1 LAGEGSRIESVYY
14 FGLGWLAPN
23 SPAQAL
29 LIGLSTGNK
38 MNKHLLLG
46 VPNIDHQHDELLR
59 SLQHLLAAGKC
70 DEGFSEVISRL
81 TIQIHDH
88 FQSEE
93 RFMAG
98 LALPPEMMREHERE
112 HSRIIEELTQMHLD
126 TMAGLRLSFGT
137 SSVISCP
144 TSASTSSNSI
154 SGSSLTLRSLLDG

>member
-1 LAGEGSRIESVYY
+1 
-14 FGLGWLAPN
+14 
-23 SPAQAL
+23 
-29 LIGLSTGNK
+29 

-98 LALPPEMMREHERE
+98 LALPPEMMREHELE
-112 HSRIIEELTQMHLD
+112 HSRIIEELTQIHLD
-126 TMAGLRLSFGT
+126 TMVGLRLPFEEIIGRIASYV
-137 SSVISCP
+137 SQHVIDFDFRLKP
-144 TSASTSSNSI
+144 YIPQVA
-154 SGSSLTLRSLLDG
+154 

>member
-1 LAGEGSRIESVYY
+1 
-14 FGLGWLAPN
+14 
-23 SPAQAL
+23 
-29 LIGLSTGNK
+29 

-46 VPNIDHQHDELLR
+46 VPYIDHQHDELLR

-126 TMAGLRLSFGT
+126 TMAGLRLSFEDIIGHFV
-137 SSVISCP
+137 SYISQHVIEFD
-144 TSASTSSNSI
+144 
-154 SGSSLTLRSLLDG
+154 LRLKPYIAQPA